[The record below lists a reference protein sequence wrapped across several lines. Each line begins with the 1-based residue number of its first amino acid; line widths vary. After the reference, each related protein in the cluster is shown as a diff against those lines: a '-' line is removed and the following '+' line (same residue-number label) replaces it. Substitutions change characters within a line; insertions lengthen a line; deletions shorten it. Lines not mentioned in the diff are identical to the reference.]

1 MRAASSP
8 ITDPHIALGKIL
20 SLLLSY
26 LRSSGTYCTM
36 TVKKA
41 SPGLSVTPQPPK
53 KELQFLYARRT
64 AIDTL
69 IQSLEQYDRFR
80 AKAEEIRKLKT
91 A

>member
-1 MRAASSP
+1 M
-8 ITDPHIALGKIL
+8 I
-20 SLLLSY
+20 
-26 LRSSGTYCTM
+26 
-36 TVKKA
+36 VKKA
-41 SPGLSVTPQPPK
+41 SPGVSLTPQPQ
-53 KELQFLYARRT
+53 KELEFLYARRT

>member
-1 MRAASSP
+1 
-8 ITDPHIALGKIL
+8 
-20 SLLLSY
+20 
-26 LRSSGTYCTM
+26 M

>member
-1 MRAASSP
+1 MIVR
-8 ITDPHIALGKIL
+8 
-20 SLLLSY
+20 
-26 LRSSGTYCTM
+26 
-36 TVKKA
+36 KA
-41 SPGLSVTPQPPK
+41 SPGVSFTAQPPK
-53 KELQFLYARRT
+53 NELQFLYARRT

>member
-1 MRAASSP
+1 M
-8 ITDPHIALGKIL
+8 I
-20 SLLLSY
+20 
-26 LRSSGTYCTM
+26 
-36 TVKKA
+36 VKKA
-41 SPGLSVTPQPPK
+41 SPALTPRPQNQ

-80 AKAEEIRKLKT
+80 ARSQEIGKQKS

>member
-1 MRAASSP
+1 M
-8 ITDPHIALGKIL
+8 I
-20 SLLLSY
+20 
-26 LRSSGTYCTM
+26 
-36 TVKKA
+36 VKKA
-41 SPGLSVTPQPPK
+41 SPGLSVTPKPPQ